1 MHVIFVLACV
11 MTGLYYELTSA
22 WISVVLIVFLVLKSR
37 EQPLTFYLNSAS
49 VFSCALA
56 GFYAISC
63 IWAVDSGLA
72 VWGIVKYLPV
82 PLFGVC
88 MMQAGSQERMAL
100 LKTIPWIGGAMTFVS
115 YILQFVPGL
124 KNIFSV
130 NGRLAGFFQYPNTF
144 ACFLLIGLAVLFLSQ
159 KDRKMRLQDM
169 LCEGLLSF
177 GLLEAGSRTVY
188 IMTIPVLIVVTI
200 LCRSKR
206 HMLFMAVA
214 VVCGMVVAGSLA
226 IIWGNSGGI
235 ERLASVSVNAST
247 LLGRLLYWK
256 DAVPVILRHPFGLG
270 YLGYYISQGSFQTGV
285 YSVRWVHNDVL
296 QLLFDVGWIP
306 AVLAVIAVIKALL
319 SKRTNAM
326 QKVVILILLVHC
338 MVDFDLEFV
347 FMYFVF
353 LLCLDWEDK
362 KSHEL
367 KFFSAC
373 GCVAGGAMIL
383 FSLYIGVVSTLTY
396 CGKNDMASAIYPW
409 NTLSNIKL
417 LVQAVDKEEM
427 EEIADRILAQDDHIT
442 LAWDAKAR
450 VAYTNGDFGS
460 VIAYKKQAI
469 SQARYSL
476 EEYTD
481 YFEMLKIGVELYQ
494 KAGDNDSA
502 ETCLREIFSI
512 QAMLEELAENTDP
525 LAYRIKDKPELTM
538 PEEYGQ
544 YLAKMKRKRNNG
556 K

>member
-1 MHVIFVLACV
+1 MPVIFVLACV
-11 MTGLYYELTSA
+11 MAGVYYELTSA
-22 WISVVLIVFLVLKSR
+22 CISILLIGFLILKSR
-37 EQPLTFYLNSAS
+37 KQPLIFYLNDAS
-49 VFSCALA
+49 IFVCTLIVC
-56 GFYAISC
+56 YAISC
-63 IWAVDSGLA
+63 IWAEDSGLA

-88 MMQAGSQERMAL
+88 MMQAGFRERIAL
-100 LKTIPWIGGAMTFVS
+100 LQTIPWIGGAMTAIS
-115 YILQFVPGL
+115 YILQFVPRL

-144 ACFLLIGLAVLFLSQ
+144 ACFLLIGLVVLFLSQ
-159 KDRKMRLQDM
+159 KSRKMGLQDM
-169 LCEGLLSF
+169 LCGGLLFF

-188 IMTIPVLIVVTI
+188 IMTVPVLIAVAV

-206 HMLFMAVA
+206 HMLFMVVAVICGMAVA
-214 VVCGMVVAGSLA
+214 GILVIVLGS
-226 IIWGNSGGI
+226 SGGI
-235 ERLASVSVNAST
+235 DRLASVSVNAST

-270 YLGYYISQGSFQTGV
+270 YLGYYVSQGSFQTGI

-296 QLLFDVGWIP
+296 QLLLDVGWIP
-306 AVLAVIAVIKALL
+306 VVLAAVAVVKALL
-319 SKRTNAM
+319 SKHSNVM
-326 QKVVILILLVHC
+326 QRVVILILVVHC
-338 MVDFDLEFV
+338 MADFDLEFV

-367 KFFSAC
+367 KLFSVC
-373 GCVAGGAMIL
+373 GCVASGGLML

-396 CGKNDMASAIYPW
+396 CGKNDMASAVYPW

-417 LVQAVDKEEM
+417 LAQAADKEEM
-427 EEIADRILAQDDHIT
+427 EELADRILAQNDHIA

-460 VIAYKKQAI
+460 VITYKRQAI

-481 YFEMLKIGVELYQ
+481 YFELLKIGVELYQ

-512 QAMLEELAENTDP
+512 QAMLEELTDNTDP

-538 PEEYGQ
+538 PEEYGRF
-544 YLAKMKRKRNNG
+544 LAEMRME
-556 K
+556 

>member
-1 MHVIFVLACV
+1 MSL
-11 MTGLYYELTSA
+11 
-22 WISVVLIVFLVLKSR
+22 
-37 EQPLTFYLNSAS
+37 QS
-49 VFSCALA
+49 VFSGALA

-88 MMQAGSQERMAL
+88 MMQAGSQERMVL
-100 LKTIPWIGGAMTFVS
+100 LKMIPWIGGAMTFVS

-130 NGRLAGFFQYPNTF
+130 NGRLAVFFQYPNTF

-159 KDRKMRLQDM
+159 KNRKMRLQDM
-169 LCEGLLSF
+169 LCGGLLFF

-188 IMTIPVLIVVTI
+188 IMTVSVLIAVAV

-206 HMLFMAVA
+206 RILFMAVA
-214 VVCGMVVAGSLA
+214 VVCGMVVAGISA
-226 IIWGNSGGI
+226 IILGNSGGI

-256 DAVPVILRHPFGLG
+256 DAVLVILKHPFGLG
-270 YLGYYISQGSFQTGV
+270 YLGYYVSQGSFQTGV

-296 QLLFDVGWIP
+296 QLLLDVGWIP
-306 AVLAVIAVIKALL
+306 VVLAAIAVIKALL

-326 QKVVILILLVHC
+326 QRVVILILLVHC

-362 KSHEL
+362 NPHTL
-367 KFFSAC
+367 KLFSVC
-373 GCVAGGAMIL
+373 GCVAGGGMML

-417 LVQAVDKEEM
+417 LVQAADKEEM
-427 EEIADRILAQDDHIT
+427 EELADRILAQDDHIA

-450 VAYTNGDFGS
+450 VAYTNGDFGL

-469 SQARYSL
+469 SQAWYSL

-512 QAMLEELAENTDP
+512 QA
-525 LAYRIKDKPELTM
+525 I
-538 PEEYGQ
+538 
-544 YLAKMKRKRNNG
+544 
-556 K
+556 